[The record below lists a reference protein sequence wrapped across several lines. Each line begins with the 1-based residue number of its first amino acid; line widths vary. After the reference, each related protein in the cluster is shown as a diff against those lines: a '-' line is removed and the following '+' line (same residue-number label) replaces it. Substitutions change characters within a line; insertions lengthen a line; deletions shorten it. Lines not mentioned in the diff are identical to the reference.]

1 MKYSNYIFGTASIF
15 SIFSSITANPIH
27 AQIIPDGTTP
37 TAITCPSFC
46 VITGGTKAGI
56 NLFHSFTEFNIN
68 ANQPVNF
75 QDPGVTNIFSRVTGS
90 NSSQILGK
98 LGVLGNANLF
108 LINPNGITF
117 GANSSLNINGSF
129 VATTANAIKFEN
141 QGFFSATNPNDPA
154 LLTVAPSAF
163 LFNQVSP
170 GAIVTQ
176 SASLEVDD
184 SQSLLLLGGDVTIN
198 RNGDEGGLKA
208 PSGNIELAGVNGIGT
223 VELNNQGN
231 NLSLIFPAS
240 VTRANVSISNGA
252 LLEVNASKGG
262 SITSN
267 GGSITINAQNIDISG
282 GSYLQSENAGKTDT
296 NQQAGDITLNA
307 TGNIKIVEGGN
318 ISNNDS
324 TNPIGKSGSIRI
336 EANSLLLDDANLAT
350 GNASKESVGG
360 VFVQVDNAVTIQNR
374 SLIIN
379 KANGDGNANE
389 VNIKSGSLFIDNSDL
404 SATTFRSGDA
414 GNIRIQ
420 TGALVL
426 DNQARLFSNTEAR
439 TGIGGN
445 SGEIVID
452 AETVSLANNSAIY
465 AVSAAAG
472 EQAGNVTINASNS
485 ISLAN
490 SAIFSETSNR
500 GDAGNTQINTRIL
513 TLSEGAIISTRSA
526 GSGKAGDIQITATDS
541 VNISGINPNALE
553 FFIRELPDTTSSGL
567 FATTEAG
574 STGKGGNIAVNTNTL
589 NVMDGAVIT
598 ARSNS
603 TASGGN
609 ITIDAN
615 KLMLAG
621 GGRLLANALSSGN
634 AGNITVNATE
644 STIITGSIDEKNAP
658 SQDNDGSNSGLF
670 VGVRG
675 EQIAQAGDINVN
687 TPSLRLNNQGTISAK
702 TNAGEG
708 GNIYIT
714 SQDIRL
720 LDQSLITASAGKL
733 GNGGNITIDTD
744 TLVALENSDIT
755 AKAFEGRG
763 GSIKIKTQGL
773 FLSPDS
779 DTNATSE
786 LGIDGEVEI
795 NRPES
800 DPNDDA
806 GSVPVEPVDLTE
818 LIATGCGASGGVA
831 SRTSENKFIIT
842 GRGGLPPTPSE
853 VLRSDLALADLG
865 SAGQDAT
872 DRTITA
878 TKQIIPEPTPI
889 VEAQGWVIS
898 PQGQVVLT
906 ASAPDVTPEV
916 PWLRSPSCHNS

>member
-37 TAITCPSFC
+37 SAITCSSSC
-46 VITGGTKAGI
+46 RITGGTQAGI
-56 NLFHSFTEFNIN
+56 NLFHSFSEFNIN
-68 ANQPVNF
+68 ANQQVNF
-75 QDPGVTNIFSRVTGS
+75 QDSGVTNIFSRVTGS

-108 LINPNGITF
+108 LINPNGIIF

-163 LFNQVSP
+163 LFNQITP
-170 GAIVTQ
+170 GAIATQ

-198 RNGDEGGLKA
+198 DGLLNA
-208 PSGNIELAGVNGIGT
+208 PSGNIEIAGVNGVGT

-231 NLSLIFPAS
+231 NLSLSFPAS
-240 VTRANVSISNGA
+240 VTRANVSISNDA
-252 LLEVNASKGG
+252 VLEVNASKRG

-267 GGSITINAQNIDISG
+267 GGSITINAQNIDISE
-282 GSYLQSENAGKTDT
+282 SNLQSENAGKTDT

-307 TGNIKIVEGGN
+307 TGNIKIVDGGN

-336 EANSLLLDDANLAT
+336 EADSLLLDDANLST
-350 GNASKESVGG
+350 GNATKESVGG
-360 VFVQVDNAVTIQNR
+360 VFVQVDNAVTIQNG
-374 SLIIN
+374 SEIIN
-379 KANGDGNANE
+379 AANGEGDANE
-389 VNIKSGSLFIDNSDL
+389 INIKSGSLFIDNKSNL
-404 SATTFRSGDA
+404 STTTYSSGDA

-420 TGALVL
+420 TGELVL
-426 DNQARLFSNTEAR
+426 ANQARLFSNTEAL

-445 SGEIVID
+445 GGQIVID
-452 AETVSLANNSAIY
+452 AETVSLANTSAINT
-465 AVSAAAG
+465 VSVAAG
-472 EQAGNVTINASNS
+472 GQAGNVTINASDS
-485 ISLAN
+485 VFLAN
-490 SAIFSETSNR
+490 SAIFSDTSSQ
-500 GDAGNTQINTRIL
+500 GDGGNTQINTNVL
-513 TLSEGAIISTRSA
+513 TLSEGAIIST
-526 GSGKAGDIQITATDS
+526 GSRGAGKAGDIQITATDS
-541 VNISGINPNALE
+541 VNISGINPNALDS
-553 FFIRELPDTTSSGL
+553 LLKAVLLDTTSSGL

-574 STGKGGNIAVNTNTL
+574 GTGKGGNIAVNTNTL
-589 NVMDGAVIT
+589 NVMDGAVIS
-598 ARSNS
+598 ARSRS
-603 TASGGN
+603 TAAGGN
-609 ITIDAN
+609 ISIDAN

-621 GGRLLANALSSGN
+621 GGQLLANAFSSGS
-634 AGNITVNATE
+634 AGNIIVNATE

-687 TPSLRLNNQGTISAK
+687 TPSLRLNNQGTISAE

-708 GNIYIT
+708 GNINIT

-720 LDQSLITASAGKL
+720 RDRGLITASAGGQ
-733 GNGGNITIDTD
+733 GNGGNITIDTN

-763 GSIKIKTQGL
+763 GSIEIKTQGL

-806 GSVPVEPVDLTE
+806 ASVPVEPVDLTE

-842 GRGGLPPTPSE
+842 GRGGFPPTPSE

-872 DRTITA
+872 ATTVTA